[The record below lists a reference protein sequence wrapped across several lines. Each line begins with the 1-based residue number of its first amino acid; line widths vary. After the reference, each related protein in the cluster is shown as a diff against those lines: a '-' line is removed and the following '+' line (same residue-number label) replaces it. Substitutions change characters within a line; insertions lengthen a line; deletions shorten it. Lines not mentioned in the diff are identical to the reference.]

1 MAPDRVRSHNS
12 EKTDRLSMPLFFR
25 DLTALSLRHLR
36 FALAFLA
43 VLSHDRVRG
52 EERTPSAV
60 PTPRVASEWV
70 HAFDPNTARTE
81 HKGEWYCN
89 DHTFVRDSNGV
100 WHAYGIIGYRP
111 AQPWK
116 KEKQFFHA
124 TSKSLGDPSAWND
137 HGNAM
142 TALAGKEA
150 VIWAPHSRLIDDQ
163 IWMFYNVGNL
173 QPTAEKYASWGGMC
187 IARSRGDDGFTWE
200 RDSLNPLFADH
211 GHARDSFVTRFG
223 DRYHWYYTRTAT
235 EIDLRSAV
243 AVRTSPDLVH
253 WSGPRVVQLGKPGG
267 HWAGNCESPQV
278 IQRGPLFYLFVTAAM
293 EAYDKTL
300 VYWSHDPLSFPK
312 SQLVTQLKCHAPEVF
327 QDEGGDWYISDCG
340 WSKAGLYL
348 AKLEWGPED

>member
-1 MAPDRVRSHNS
+1 MLVS
-12 EKTDRLSMPLFFR
+12 FR
-25 DLTALSLRHLR
+25 DLAASRWRNLRLALTVLL
-36 FALAFLA
+36 ALVHQPA
-43 VLSHDRVRG
+43 RG
-52 EERTPSAV
+52 EQDSPASYEV
-60 PTPRVASEWV
+60 PRIAGDWV
-70 HAFDPNTARTE
+70 HVFDPNTARTE

-89 DHTFVRDSNGV
+89 DHTIVRDANGV

-111 AQPWK
+111 ASPWK

-124 TSKSLGDPSAWND
+124 TSTSLTDPSAWKD
-137 HGNAM
+137 HGYAM
-142 TALAGKEA
+142 TAEAGKEA
-150 VIWAPHSRLIDDQ
+150 VIWAPHSRLIDGH

-211 GHARDSFVTRFG
+211 GHARDSFVARFG
-223 DRYHWYYTRTAT
+223 DLYYWYYTRTAT
-235 EIDLRSAV
+235 EVDLRSAV

-253 WSGPRVVQLGKPGG
+253 WSGPRVVLHGKPGG

-278 IQRGPLFYLFVTAAM
+278 IQRGSLYYLFVTAAM
-293 EAYDKTL
+293 EGYDKTV

-312 SQLVTQLKCHAPEVF
+312 SQLITQLDCHAPEVF
-327 QDEGGDWYISDCG
+327 EDQAGDWYLSDCG

-348 AKLEWGPED
+348 AKLEWEAGNASPR